1 MYQYPSLLTI
11 IKLRSLFVVP
21 LPPPPPPPPP
31 VQRRWPASVSAWSSR
46 RGAVPQCDAAL
57 AGRDISGSLLHLQD
71 GHWKHAEERKLATTT
86 TTTAA
91 AVQLSLA
98 VLILHTSVQLVYI
111 YIWYNYIVRRYIHV
125 CLCIIGTNI
134 YVHVLGS
141 EFPSKKSATFI
152 YTSVA

>member
-21 LPPPPPPPPP
+21 LPPPP

-46 RGAVPQCDAAL
+46 RGAVPQCDAAIT
-57 AGRDISGSLLHLQD
+57 GRDISGSLLHLQD

-86 TTTAA
+86 TAA
-91 AVQLSLA
+91 AVQLSLPVFA
-98 VLILHTSVQLVYI
+98 YICPTGVYII
-111 YIWYNYIVRRYIHV
+111 YIWYNDIVGIIIIHV

-134 YVHVLGS
+134 YVYVLGS
-141 EFPSKKSATFI
+141 ECPSKKSATFI